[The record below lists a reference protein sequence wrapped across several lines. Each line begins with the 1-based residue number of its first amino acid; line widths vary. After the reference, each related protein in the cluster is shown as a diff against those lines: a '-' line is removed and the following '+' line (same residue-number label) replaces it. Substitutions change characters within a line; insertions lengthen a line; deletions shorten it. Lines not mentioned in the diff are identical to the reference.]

1 MIGIHPLDIAIVV
14 LYLVVVVWLGFRANK
29 IARGPD
35 GFFLANRKLGKLY
48 QFFLNFGNSTDANGA
63 VGTSSIVYQ
72 YGASGAWMGFQLIF
86 LNPYYW
92 FMNIW
97 FRRVRLTTTA
107 DLFEDRL
114 GSRKL
119 ASFYALF
126 QCLAAVFVVVGFGDF
141 VTYKVS
147 SALLVK
153 PESAWTVVERAS
165 VDGFKQL
172 RSLEHAAKLSA
183 LSAAD
188 ITRLDTL
195 RERDARGELK
205 SYITAL
211 KPLPLYIVYSVIV
224 GLYVIMGGLA
234 GTAINEIFQ
243 SLLILVFSV
252 MFLPLGL
259 TAVGGLVGLRERVP
273 AAAFH
278 LVGTSAASHQ
288 ITLLSVFALVLVTLV
303 QIVGIIGNMGI
314 AGSAKNEFA
323 ARFGGVSGSY
333 AKRLV
338 YIMWTFV
345 GLVAIAFFSGENSLS
360 DPDLV
365 WGTMSRQLLGPG
377 LLGLMLVGV
386 LAANMSTVAA
396 QSVSI
401 SALVVRNLW
410 RPFRKQM
417 SDRETLLVGRI
428 TVGVA
433 LLLGVFAASMMDNVF
448 AALTLVQTI
457 SVPFGAAVLLMFF
470 WRRLTVTGTWLGLL
484 CAISLNIVGPFVVTS
499 LPSLRSHS
507 VLVTRETHSQGRPE
521 PVYFERVVRTNP
533 ADSASPLIGK
543 GRLHLELVLLSCVGF
558 PVEEFSSAS
567 RFAARYIF
575 DAVSPFIFLI
585 GFSLLTRPPERRRID
600 LFYGRMKT
608 PVGDTAEL
616 EQIALQETV
625 QLPHRFDHT
634 KLLGRN
640 SHWEFTRWDRTDTL
654 GFLICCTV
662 SGGIIGLFWLLLKW
676 AAGTQ

>member
-1 MIGIHPLDIAIVV
+1 MTGIHPLDIAIVV
-14 LYLVVVVWLGFRANK
+14 LYLVVVVWLGFRAGK
-29 IARGPD
+29 IAPGPD

-48 QFFLNFGNSTDANGA
+48 QFFLNFGNATDANGA

-92 FMNIW
+92 FMYHW
-97 FRRVRLTTTA
+97 FRRARLTTTA

-126 QCLAAVFVVVGFGDF
+126 QSLAAVFVVVGFGDF

-153 PESAWTVVERAS
+153 PETAWTAAERAS
-165 VDGFKQL
+165 VDGFKEL
-172 RSLEHAAKLSA
+172 RSLEHAAKARTLSA
-183 LSAAD
+183 VDSA
-188 ITRLDTL
+188 RLDTL
-195 RERDARGELK
+195 RERDERGELK

-211 KPLPLYIVYSVIV
+211 EPLPLYIVYSVIV
-224 GLYVIMGGLA
+224 GLYVILGGLA

-243 SLLILVFSV
+243 SLLILAFSI
-252 MFLPLGL
+252 MLLPLAL
-259 TAVGGLVGLRERVP
+259 TAVGGLAGLRERVP
-273 AAAFH
+273 VVAFQ
-278 LVGTSAASHQ
+278 LVGTSDASQQ
-288 ITLLSVFALVLVTLV
+288 ITVLSVFALVLVTLV

-345 GLVAIAFFSGENSLS
+345 GLLALALFSGDNSIS

-410 RPFRKQM
+410 RPLRPEM
-417 SDRETLLVGRI
+417 SDRETLCVGRI
-428 TVGVA
+428 TVGLA
-433 LLLGVFAASMMDNVF
+433 LVLGIFAASMMDNVF
-448 AALTLVQTI
+448 TALTLVQTI
-457 SVPFGAAVLLMFF
+457 SVPFGATVLLMFF
-470 WRRLTVTGTWLGLL
+470 WRRLTVAGAWLGLI
-484 CAISLNIVGPFVVTS
+484 CAISLNIVGPFAVAS
-499 LPSLRSHS
+499 LPTLHRHP
-507 VLVTRETHSQGRPE
+507 VLVTRETHSHGRPE
-521 PVYFERVVRTNP
+521 PVYFEKVVRTNP
-533 ADSASPLIGK
+533 ADSTSPLIGK
-543 GRLHLELVLLSCVGF
+543 GRLHLELVLLSWVGM
-558 PVEEFSSAS
+558 PIEKLSSAS

-575 DAVSPFIFLI
+575 DAVSPFVFLI
-585 GFSLLTRPPERRRID
+585 GFSLLTRPPDRRRVD

-608 PVGDTAEL
+608 PVGDTAAREQTAL
-616 EQIALQETV
+616 EETV
-625 QLPHRFDHT
+625 QRPDRFDQA
-634 KLLGRN
+634 KLLGRG
-640 SHWEFTRWDRTDTL
+640 SSWEFTKWDRTDTV
-654 GFLICCTV
+654 GFLICCAV
-662 SGGIIGLFWLLLKW
+662 SGGIIGLFWLLLRL
-676 AAGTQ
+676 AAGAF